1 MTDTPDQVHTLLR
14 VADLAKQWPHLRSVH
29 DLAMSD
35 LAVHEAHAKEELAKR
50 AEVKAK
56 AEAEVKAKADAKA
69 KAEADAEAARE
80 AKVAEALRPRLFDTP
95 NAPLPQRRLLDPT
108 EEQHR

>member
-56 AEAEVKAKADAKA
+56 AEAEAKAKADAKA
-69 KAEADAEAARE
+69 KAEADAEEARE
-80 AKVAEALRPRLFDTP
+80 AKAAAPVPVAPIS
-95 NAPLPQRRLLDPT
+95 QRRLFDPT

>member
-1 MTDTPDQVHTLLR
+1 MTDTPFQVHTLLR

-35 LAVHEAHAKEELAKR
+35 LAVHEAHAKEELVKR

-80 AKVAEALRPRLFDTP
+80 AKVAEVSAK
-95 NAPLPQRRLLDPT
+95 APSQAFVTPQRRLFDPT
-108 EEQHR
+108 EAQHR